1 MNCRSINCFSI
12 NCRFDELSFDIL
24 SCHVRYQCSHVL
36 CLIGNPG
43 NDDSLLLMSSVHDNP
58 ACDGFARDSEEK
70 KANAKREFD
79 RQNLA

>member
-1 MNCRSINCFSI
+1 
-12 NCRFDELSFDIL
+12 
-24 SCHVRYQCSHVL
+24 L

-43 NDDSLLLMSSVHDNP
+43 NDDSLLQMSSVHDNP

-70 KANAKREFD
+70 KENAKREFD